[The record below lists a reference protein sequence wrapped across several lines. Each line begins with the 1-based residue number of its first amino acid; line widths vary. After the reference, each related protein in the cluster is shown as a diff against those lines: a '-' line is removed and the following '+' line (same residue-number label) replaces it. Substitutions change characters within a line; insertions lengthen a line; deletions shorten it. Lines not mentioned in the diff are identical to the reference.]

1 MVTSRVR
8 VVKLPK
14 GDLPM
19 ASLDGERTRGLLQQY
34 GSAIVRLC
42 SVIDGALI
50 FASLCVVLV
59 LFDIDRGARLLIIGV
74 GTAYLFQTTATFSN
88 LYRSWRVVR
97 LRHELSEI
105 TVLWTVTFCFC
116 AASVLVLRMLDQS
129 RTGGYHPG
137 LVLGAWFVLAL
148 VAIMGFRVAMRM
160 FLRYYRAF
168 GHDHRT
174 VAIVGVTQTARDLA
188 ASFRNHAWMGV
199 EVAGFYADDVSAAP
213 NDDPSWPVTRPVS
226 DLIEAARR
234 REFDAI
240 YVTPSTAGEDEIKDL
255 VDRFGDTTMPI
266 YYCPPLQE
274 TELLS
279 GRWDDVGGH
288 PVISLVESPFSGL
301 DRHLKRLEDLALVA
315 VILPL
320 ALIPMLIIAAL
331 IRLTSTGP
339 VIFRQTRYGLDGRE
353 FRIWKFR
360 TMTVMESDEEFRQAR
375 RNDTRVTPLGAFLRR
390 TSLDELPQLF
400 NVITGDMS
408 VVGPRPH
415 PVKLNEDH
423 RGMIPRYMLRHIVK
437 PGMTGWAQ
445 VNGYRGEI
453 ETIDSMRGRIE
464 HDLHYIRNWSLWTD
478 VRILFKTVHHVM
490 TRSDAH

>member
-8 VVKLPK
+8 VVKLPE
-14 GDLPM
+14 GGLPM
-19 ASLDGERTRGLLQQY
+19 ASLDGERTQGLIQQY

-50 FASLCVVLV
+50 FASLCAVLV
-59 LFDIDRGARLLIIGV
+59 LFEIDRGARLLIIGV
-74 GTAYLFQTTATFSN
+74 GTAYFFQTTATFSN

-105 TVLWTVTFCFC
+105 SVLWTVTFFVC
-116 AASVLVLRMLDQS
+116 AAAVLVLGVVDS
-129 RTGGYHPG
+129 TRTGGYHPIV
-137 LVLGAWFVLAL
+137 VLLTWFILAL
-148 VAIMGFRVAMRM
+148 AAIMALRVAMRM

-168 GHDHRT
+168 GHDRRT

-188 ASFRNHAWMGV
+188 ASFKSHPWMGV
-199 EVAGFYADDVSAAP
+199 DVAGFYADGVPADG
-213 NDDPSWPVTRPVS
+213 DPAWPATQPIS

-301 DRHLKRLEDLALVA
+301 DRHLKRLEDLVLVA
-315 VILPL
+315 LILPL
-320 ALIPMLIIAAL
+320 AIIPMLIIAAL
-331 IRLTSTGP
+331 IRLTSPGP

-360 TMTVMESDEEFRQAR
+360 TMTVVETDEEFRQAR

-400 NVITGDMS
+400 NVIAGDMS

-437 PGMTGWAQ
+437 PGITGWAQ
-445 VNGYRGEI
+445 VNGYRGET
-453 ETIDSMRGRIE
+453 ETIDSMRERIE
-464 HDLHYIRNWSLWTD
+464 HDLHYIRHWSLWTD